1 MQIIKSSNIDF
12 INNSKFT
19 IFLSSALILAS
30 IFSLIINDGPE
41 LSIDFKGGTLIAVK
55 YTKPVNINDLRS
67 NLKSVNISGQNF
79 DFSSAEIK
87 HFGNESSVALR
98 IANIENEPENFSSQL
113 IEILKNS
120 YPDGYPKNKNDF
132 ILSIGKV
139 SPKVGSEL
147 SGKAIM
153 AIIYA
158 ISLILIYI
166 SLRFEFV
173 FAIGAIAAIAHDVT
187 ITLGIFSILGYEIS
201 LPVVAA
207 FLTIVGYSL
216 NDTIVIFDRIRE
228 NLKTLK
234 KDSIVDTVN
243 KSINESLS
251 RTIVTSLTTFF
262 VVLILYFFGG
272 EVIRYFSFALIIGVL
287 VGTYSSIFVA
297 SLIVVYMQ
305 PKNWFYYNIII
316 IKIKKLEFSIVHSQF
331 GDFGIF
337 IRYNT
342 LTNIVLPNA
351 LKFIEAIPSEN
362 KSAFMM
368 KVRSQLNQYFKGI
381 RQSFDLKVELNMST
395 FFISTL
401 EEVKKI
407 PYGFTRSYKDIAS
420 NIKSHKGYRA
430 VANANARNPIP
441 IIIPCHRVIK
451 SNGDFGEYG
460 GGSILKKKLLEFEK
474 DIFFSKPN

>member
-1 MQIIKSSNIDF
+1 MQIIKNSNIDF

-19 IFLSSALILAS
+19 ILLSSALILAS
-30 IFSLIINDGPE
+30 IFSLVINRGPE
-41 LSIDFKGGTLIAVK
+41 LSIDFKGGTLIAVN

-67 NLKSVNISGQNF
+67 KLKTVNIDGKNF

-98 IANIENEPENFSSQL
+98 IANIENEPENFSGKL
-113 IEILKNS
+113 IEVLKNS
-120 YPDGYPKNKNDF
+120 FPDGYPKNKNDF

-158 ISLILIYI
+158 ITLILIYI

-228 NLKTLK
+228 NLKTIK

-297 SLIVVYMQ
+297 SLVVVYMQ
-305 PKNWFYYNIII
+305 PK
-316 IKIKKLEFSIVHSQF
+316 
-331 GDFGIF
+331 
-337 IRYNT
+337 T
-342 LTNIVLPNA
+342 
-351 LKFIEAIPSEN
+351 
-362 KSAFMM
+362 
-368 KVRSQLNQYFKGI
+368 
-381 RQSFDLKVELNMST
+381 
-395 FFISTL
+395 
-401 EEVKKI
+401 
-407 PYGFTRSYKDIAS
+407 
-420 NIKSHKGYRA
+420 
-430 VANANARNPIP
+430 
-441 IIIPCHRVIK
+441 
-451 SNGDFGEYG
+451 
-460 GGSILKKKLLEFEK
+460 
-474 DIFFSKPN
+474 

>member
-1 MQIIKSSNIDF
+1 MQIIKNSNIDF

-30 IFSLIINDGPE
+30 IFSLIINNGPE
-41 LSIDFKGGTLIAVK
+41 LSIDFKGGTLIAVN

-67 NLKSVNISGQNF
+67 KLKSVNISGQNF

-113 IEILKNS
+113 IEVLKNS
-120 YPDGYPKNKNDF
+120 FPDGYPKNKNDF

-158 ISLILIYI
+158 ITLILIYI

-228 NLKTLK
+228 NLKTIK

-305 PKNWFYYNIII
+305 PK
-316 IKIKKLEFSIVHSQF
+316 
-331 GDFGIF
+331 
-337 IRYNT
+337 T
-342 LTNIVLPNA
+342 
-351 LKFIEAIPSEN
+351 
-362 KSAFMM
+362 
-368 KVRSQLNQYFKGI
+368 
-381 RQSFDLKVELNMST
+381 
-395 FFISTL
+395 
-401 EEVKKI
+401 
-407 PYGFTRSYKDIAS
+407 
-420 NIKSHKGYRA
+420 
-430 VANANARNPIP
+430 
-441 IIIPCHRVIK
+441 
-451 SNGDFGEYG
+451 
-460 GGSILKKKLLEFEK
+460 
-474 DIFFSKPN
+474 

>member
-1 MQIIKSSNIDF
+1 MQIIKNSNIDF

-19 IFLSSALILAS
+19 ILLSSALILAS
-30 IFSLIINDGPE
+30 IFSLVINKGPE
-41 LSIDFKGGTLIAVK
+41 LSIDFKGGTLIAVN

-67 NLKSVNISGQNF
+67 KLKTVNIDGKDF

-98 IANIENEPENFSSQL
+98 IANIENEPENFSGKL
-113 IEILKNS
+113 IEVLKNS
-120 YPDGYPKNKNDF
+120 FPDGYPKNKNDF

-158 ISLILIYI
+158 ITLILIYI

-228 NLKTLK
+228 NLKTIK
-234 KDSIVDTVN
+234 KGSIVDTVN

-262 VVLILYFFGG
+262 VVLILFFFGG

-297 SLIVVYMQ
+297 SLVVVYMQ
-305 PKNWFYYNIII
+305 PK
-316 IKIKKLEFSIVHSQF
+316 
-331 GDFGIF
+331 
-337 IRYNT
+337 T
-342 LTNIVLPNA
+342 
-351 LKFIEAIPSEN
+351 
-362 KSAFMM
+362 
-368 KVRSQLNQYFKGI
+368 
-381 RQSFDLKVELNMST
+381 
-395 FFISTL
+395 
-401 EEVKKI
+401 
-407 PYGFTRSYKDIAS
+407 
-420 NIKSHKGYRA
+420 
-430 VANANARNPIP
+430 
-441 IIIPCHRVIK
+441 
-451 SNGDFGEYG
+451 
-460 GGSILKKKLLEFEK
+460 
-474 DIFFSKPN
+474 

>member
-1 MQIIKSSNIDF
+1 MQIIKNSNIDF

-30 IFSLIINDGPE
+30 IFSLIINNGPE

-55 YTKPVNINDLRS
+55 YTKPININDLRTK
-67 NLKSVNISGQNF
+67 LKSVSISGQNF

-113 IEILKNS
+113 IEVLKKS

-158 ISLILIYI
+158 VTLILIYI

-234 KDSIVDTVN
+234 NGSIIDTVN

-262 VVLILYFFGG
+262 VVLILYLFGG

-305 PKNWFYYNIII
+305 PK
-316 IKIKKLEFSIVHSQF
+316 
-331 GDFGIF
+331 
-337 IRYNT
+337 T
-342 LTNIVLPNA
+342 
-351 LKFIEAIPSEN
+351 
-362 KSAFMM
+362 
-368 KVRSQLNQYFKGI
+368 
-381 RQSFDLKVELNMST
+381 
-395 FFISTL
+395 
-401 EEVKKI
+401 
-407 PYGFTRSYKDIAS
+407 
-420 NIKSHKGYRA
+420 
-430 VANANARNPIP
+430 
-441 IIIPCHRVIK
+441 
-451 SNGDFGEYG
+451 
-460 GGSILKKKLLEFEK
+460 
-474 DIFFSKPN
+474 

>member
-1 MQIIKSSNIDF
+1 MQIIKNSNIDF

-19 IFLSSALILAS
+19 ILLSSALILAS
-30 IFSLIINDGPE
+30 IFSLVINKGPE
-41 LSIDFKGGTLIAVK
+41 LSIDFKGGTLIAVN

-67 NLKSVNISGQNF
+67 KLKTVNIDGKNF

-98 IANIENEPENFSSQL
+98 IANIENEPENFSGKL
-113 IEILKNS
+113 IEVLKN
-120 YPDGYPKNKNDF
+120 YFPDGYPKNKNDF

-158 ISLILIYI
+158 ITLILIYI

-228 NLKTLK
+228 NLKTIK

-262 VVLILYFFGG
+262 VVLILFFFGG

-297 SLIVVYMQ
+297 SLVVVYMQ
-305 PKNWFYYNIII
+305 PK
-316 IKIKKLEFSIVHSQF
+316 
-331 GDFGIF
+331 
-337 IRYNT
+337 T
-342 LTNIVLPNA
+342 
-351 LKFIEAIPSEN
+351 
-362 KSAFMM
+362 
-368 KVRSQLNQYFKGI
+368 
-381 RQSFDLKVELNMST
+381 
-395 FFISTL
+395 
-401 EEVKKI
+401 
-407 PYGFTRSYKDIAS
+407 
-420 NIKSHKGYRA
+420 
-430 VANANARNPIP
+430 
-441 IIIPCHRVIK
+441 
-451 SNGDFGEYG
+451 
-460 GGSILKKKLLEFEK
+460 
-474 DIFFSKPN
+474 

>member
-1 MQIIKSSNIDF
+1 MRIIKNSNIDF

-30 IFSLIINDGPE
+30 IFSLIINNGPE

-67 NLKSVNISGQNF
+67 KLKSVDINGQDF

-113 IEILKNS
+113 IEVLKNS

-158 ISLILIYI
+158 LTLILIYI

-234 KDSIVDTVN
+234 KDTIIDTVN

-272 EVIRYFSFALIIGVL
+272 EVIRYFSFALIIGVI

-305 PKNWFYYNIII
+305 PK
-316 IKIKKLEFSIVHSQF
+316 
-331 GDFGIF
+331 
-337 IRYNT
+337 T
-342 LTNIVLPNA
+342 
-351 LKFIEAIPSEN
+351 
-362 KSAFMM
+362 
-368 KVRSQLNQYFKGI
+368 
-381 RQSFDLKVELNMST
+381 
-395 FFISTL
+395 
-401 EEVKKI
+401 
-407 PYGFTRSYKDIAS
+407 
-420 NIKSHKGYRA
+420 
-430 VANANARNPIP
+430 
-441 IIIPCHRVIK
+441 
-451 SNGDFGEYG
+451 
-460 GGSILKKKLLEFEK
+460 
-474 DIFFSKPN
+474 